1 MCLAL
6 QSAARKHGVA
16 CEIDILGSA
25 PSREHPQLTEF
36 LRNLYYEKLTLV
48 RPTSFASTEFPAS
61 EDAAHM
67 MDRVKSHGG
76 QASFLLFQHAS
87 PPDCIIPILISQW
100 NCSLCRYCGIYVRSL
115 FVYAS
120 ISAAGSCS
128 SIHSSRSSW
137 ASAAQVSERS
147 LLCFVLFRIGNSCYF
162 HKRFKETP
170 KDYRKKV
177 LLKAKRYL
185 LPRRRYLPLLSR

>member
-25 PSREHPQLTEF
+25 PSLESTPQLTEF

-76 QASFLLFQHAS
+76 QASFLLFPARIAS
-87 PPDCIIPILISQW
+87 GL
-100 NCSLCRYCGIYVRSL
+100 
-115 FVYAS
+115 
-120 ISAAGSCS
+120 
-128 SIHSSRSSW
+128 H
-137 ASAAQVSERS
+137 
-147 LLCFVLFRIGNSCYF
+147 NSDF
-162 HKRFKETP
+162 DFPME
-170 KDYRKKV
+170 
-177 LLKAKRYL
+177 
-185 LPRRRYLPLLSR
+185 LLSVGTAAFTSAVYSFMHQ